1 MQFDT
6 YKLSRNKIGYRK
18 FLEICCKTCNYY
30 KKSNVI
36 CTTLH
41 FIKHFFLWIGII
53 YTSAGPLDGGS
64 WPSCAQH
71 CGTEHQAIPFPLKG
85 EYPGHLHYVNTSFWN
100 IHHNCTKRF
109 VYLSQIEDK
118 IAICGS
124 LQWFYF
130 LTLLS
135 NFKNAFFVQM
145 I

>member
-85 EYPGHLHYVNTSFWN
+85 ECPGHLHYVNT
-100 IHHNCTKRF
+100 
-109 VYLSQIEDK
+109 
-118 IAICGS
+118 
-124 LQWFYF
+124 
-130 LTLLS
+130 
-135 NFKNAFFVQM
+135 FF
-145 I
+145 